1 MSDEA
6 TLCTAI
12 TKAGTPCKNRA
23 VTGMTLC
30 RVHAKVAEPVTEPID
45 TPTDDAEPTP
55 EQRHQFEATI
65 AEINRLAK
73 KLQQMV
79 PGYTPPAFSPTEL
92 AHLLKENMERFTPE
106 MRLDILR
113 DLQAGLSG
121 PSAKDLLDLD
131 TWKGLWYLLNYSA
144 ETQSRTVFSEM
155 RQMVGNLPGMG
166 LLASLPGASTVS
178 EVMNMLEGSSP
189 RDFMDVDTWKGIWY
203 IVNYSLKYEM
213 DEMRKRIT
221 GQTDEDDE
229 EE

>member
-1 MSDEA
+1 MSDE
-6 TLCTAI
+6 TTKCTAV
-12 TKAGTPCKNRA
+12 TKAGTPCKNNA
-23 VTGMTLC
+23 LPGQDVC
-30 RVHAKVAEPVTEPID
+30 RVHTKVVEAEPEGGEAEAPI
-45 TPTDDAEPTP
+45 PTP

-73 KLQQMV
+73 KLQEMA
-79 PGYTPPAFSPTEL
+79 PGYTPPAFSPQEL
-92 AHLLKENMERFTPE
+92 ARLLKENMERFTPE

-113 DLQAGLSG
+113 DLQAGLTG

-144 ETQSRTVFSEM
+144 ETQSRTLFNEM
-155 RQMVGNLPGMG
+155 RQAVSNLPGMG
-166 LLASLPGASTVS
+166 LLSSLPGASTVS

-221 GQTDEDDE
+221 GETDE

>member
-1 MSDEA
+1 MSDEV
-6 TLCTAI
+6 TMCTAT
-12 TKAGTPCKNRA
+12 TKTGTPCKNRA
-23 VTGMTLC
+23 VAGMIFC
-30 RVHAKVAEPVTEPID
+30 RIHAKVTESAPDEPSAE
-45 TPTDDAEPTP
+45 ANEPTP

-73 KLQQMV
+73 RLQEMV
-79 PGYTPPAFSPTEL
+79 PGYVPPAFSPTEL
-92 AHLLKENMERFTPE
+92 ARLLKENMERFTPE

-121 PSAKDLLDLD
+121 PTAKDLLDLD

-144 ETQSRTVFSEM
+144 ESQSRTLFMEM
-155 RQMVGNLPGMG
+155 RQVVSSLPGMN

-203 IVNYSLKYEM
+203 IVNYSMKYEM
-213 DEMRKRIT
+213 DEMRKRIM
-221 GQTDEDDE
+221 GETDEEDE

>member
-1 MSDEA
+1 MNDERNQ
-6 TLCTAI
+6 CTAI
-12 TKAGTPCKNRA
+12 TAAGTQCKNKA
-23 VTGMTLC
+23 APGLELC
-30 RVHAKVAEPVTEPID
+30 RVHAKVKETVV
-45 TPTDDAEPTP
+45 DDAAAPPDSDEPTP

-73 KLQQMV
+73 KLQEMV

-92 AHLLKENMERFTPE
+92 ARLLKENMTRFTPE

-144 ETQSRTVFSEM
+144 ESQSRTLFSDM
-155 RQMVGNLPGMG
+155 RQVVGSLPGMG

-203 IVNYSLKYEM
+203 IVNYSLKYEV

-221 GQTDEDDE
+221 GEMDLDE

>member
-6 TLCTAI
+6 TRCTAT

-23 VTGMTLC
+23 MAGLTVC
-30 RVHAKVAEPVTEPID
+30 RVHAPVTEPA
-45 TPTDDAEPTP
+45 TDGPAVETDEPTP

-73 KLQQMV
+73 KLQEMV
-79 PGYTPPAFSPTEL
+79 PGYVPPAFSPTEL
-92 AHLLKENMERFTPE
+92 ARLLKENMERFTPE

-131 TWKGLWYLLNYSA
+131 TWKGLWFLLNYSA
-144 ETQSRTVFSEM
+144 ESQSRTLFTEM
-155 RQMVGNLPGMG
+155 RQVVGSLPGMN
-166 LLASLPGASTVS
+166 LLASLPGANTVS

-213 DEMRKRIT
+213 DEMRKRIMGET
-221 GQTDEDDE
+221 DE
-229 EE
+229 EEE

>member
-1 MSDEA
+1 MSNEA
-6 TLCTAI
+6 PLCTAT

-23 VTGMTLC
+23 QAGMTVC
-30 RVHAKVAEPVTEPID
+30 RIHAKVTEPA
-45 TPTDDAEPTP
+45 TDGPAAEADEPTP

-73 KLQQMV
+73 KLQEMA
-79 PGYTPPAFSPTEL
+79 PGYVPPAFSPTEL
-92 AHLLKENMERFTPE
+92 ARLLKENMERFTPE

-113 DLQAGLSG
+113 DLQTGLSG

-144 ETQSRTVFSEM
+144 EKQSRTLFTEM
-155 RQMVGNLPGMG
+155 RQVVGSLPGMG

-213 DEMRKRIT
+213 DEMRKRIMGET
-221 GQTDEDDE
+221 DE

>member
-23 VTGMTLC
+23 ITGMTLC
-30 RVHAKVAEPVTEPID
+30 RVHAKVAEPVTEPTV

-92 AHLLKENMERFTPE
+92 ARLLKENMERFTPE

-144 ETQSRTVFSEM
+144 ESQSRTVFSEM
-155 RQMVGNLPGMG
+155 RQIVGSLPGMR
-166 LLASLPGASTVS
+166 LLSSLPGASTVS
-178 EVMNMLEGSSP
+178 EVMTMLEGSSP

-221 GQTDEDDE
+221 GETDEDDE